1 MTTLLV
7 LLAVFLGMGAVIS
20 LFAINP
26 VLTVGALLAIFII
39 MVFPIQVITIFG
51 IIFGGLAVAWVISDL

>member
-26 VLTVGALLAIFII
+26 VLTIGALVAIFII
-39 MVFPIQVITIFG
+39 MMFPVEVLIIFG